1 VSDDGALVFV
11 SVKHKNGTTKMPSNG
26 PDKRL
31 TIVVPALN
39 EQEKIADTIQGI
51 LPLARDLL
59 DDFEVILIDDGST
72 DETGAI
78 MDRFA
83 AEEPRIVVVHHAQ
96 RQGVGAGF
104 KAALQR
110 AKFAAITLI
119 PGDHAF
125 QNQGIARMFKAAG
138 AADIVI
144 TYRDNQ
150 SDRSRNRS
158 FQSHALRFLLNSM
171 FGFWLFDYHSMIV
184 YPVKWLRQI
193 PVETDGYGFQICALV
208 SLLQLGL
215 TYAQVPVSLNAELKG
230 SSRALRPR
238 TYLELGVT
246 IISLLRR
253 APIRHIDASQVPA
266 QPARGPRQ

>member
-1 VSDDGALVFV
+1 MS
-11 SVKHKNGTTKMPSNG
+11 SSR
-26 PDKRL
+26 PDRRV
-31 TIVVPALN
+31 TIVIPALN
-39 EQEKIADTIQGI
+39 EQEKIAETIEGV

-59 DDFEVILIDDGST
+59 DDFEIILIDDGST
-72 DETGAI
+72 DDTGAI

-83 AEEPRIVVVHHAQ
+83 AEEPRVLVVHHAQ

-104 KAALQR
+104 KSALRR
-110 AKFAAITLI
+110 AKFGAITLI

-125 QNQGIARMFKAAG
+125 HNQGVARMFKAAG

-150 SDRSRNRS
+150 SDRSLNRS
-158 FQSHALRFLLNSM
+158 FQSHALRFVLNCIL
-171 FGFWLFDYHSMIV
+171 GFWLFDYHSMIV

-193 PVETDGYGFQICALV
+193 PVKADGYGYQICALI

-215 TYAQVPVSLNAELKG
+215 SHVQVPVSLNAELKG

-238 TYLELGVT
+238 TYLELGMT
-246 IISLLRR
+246 ILSLLRG
-253 APIRHIDASQVPA
+253 APIRHIDASQIPA
-266 QPARGPRQ
+266 PAEHRPRQ

>member
-1 VSDDGALVFV
+1 
-11 SVKHKNGTTKMPSNG
+11 MPSNG

-31 TIVVPALN
+31 TIVIPALN
-39 EQEKIADTIQGI
+39 EQEKIAETIEGV

-59 DDFEVILIDDGST
+59 DDFEIILIDDGST
-72 DETGAI
+72 DDTGAI

-83 AEEPRIVVVHHAQ
+83 AEEPRIVVIHRAQ
-96 RQGVGAGF
+96 PQGVGAGF
-104 KAALQR
+104 KSALQR
-110 AKFAAITLI
+110 AKFGAITLI
-119 PGDHAF
+119 PGDFAF
-125 QNQGIARMFKAAG
+125 QNEGIARMFKAAG

-158 FQSHALRFLLNSM
+158 FQSHSLRFLLNCM
-171 FGFWLFDYHSMIV
+171 FGFWLFDYHSMII

-193 PVETDGYGFQICALV
+193 PVKTNGYGFQICSLI

-215 TYAQVPVSLNAELKG
+215 THVQVPVSLNAELKG

-246 IISLLRR
+246 IFSLLRR

-266 QPARGPRQ
+266 QTERGPRQ